1 MKRRTFLAALP
12 AAAAGIAIDARI
24 ASAQTREA
32 GPPAPRPTPEPQAAA
47 RPDVHAGDRPVGA
60 SFGTR
65 STVFGRSGAAGTSH
79 PLATLAGIDILKAGG
94 SAVDAAIAIN
104 ACLGF
109 LEPTACGIG
118 GDVYAMLWDP
128 AQRKVVGLA
137 GSGRSPRALSLAT
150 VRSRAVNG
158 ALPPYG
164 AVTVS
169 VPGAVDGW
177 WTLHQRYG
185 RLPWRDLFA
194 PAIALAEE
202 GAPVPEIIS

>member
-24 ASAQTREA
+24 ASAEAQQA
-32 GPPAPRPTPEPQAAA
+32 GPPGPMPLPEPQTAV

-65 STVFGRSGAAGTSH
+65 SMVFGRSGAAGTSH
-79 PLATLAGIDILKAGG
+79 PLATLAGIEMLKRGG

-118 GDVYAMLWDP
+118 GDLYAMLWDP
-128 AQRKVVGLA
+128 QRTRVVGLA
-137 GSGRSPRALSLAT
+137 GSGRSPRGLSLET
-150 VRSRAVNG
+150 VRSRARNG
-158 ALPPYG
+158 SLPPYG

-169 VPGAVDGW
+169 VPGAVDGR

-194 PAIALAEE
+194 PAIAFAEE
-202 GAPVPEIIS
+202 GAPVPDI